1 MAELK
6 AAPLFGS
13 VRLQRLTRGYTT
25 ARTTPVS
32 PAASASAVIAAFSVA
47 SSPLPRFSESHRLPR
62 RDGTHAFTAFTAF
75 TGVPRAA
82 RIKSTGRW
90 CGARRVCGSSSPPP
104 PLPLPPVWQRFPSTG
119 KGRRVPARARV
130 PVRARVRVKGASDT
144 RTVCK

>member
-32 PAASASAVIAAFSVA
+32 PAASASAAFIAAFSVA

-62 RDGTHAFTAFTAF
+62 RDGTHAFTTFTVF

-104 PLPLPPVWQRFPSTG
+104 GKRPPSTG
-119 KGRRVPARARV
+119 TGPSI
-130 PVRARVRVKGASDT
+130 GAGT
-144 RTVCK
+144 GAG

>member
-13 VRLQRLTRGYTT
+13 VRLQRLTRGYPT
-25 ARTTPVS
+25 ARTPVS
-32 PAASASAVIAAFSVA
+32 PAASVA
-47 SSPLPRFSESHRLPR
+47 FSESHQLPR

-90 CGARRVCGSSSPPP
+90 CGARGACGSSSPPVRQVSVDGER
-104 PLPLPPVWQRFPSTG
+104 PPVYRCG
-119 KGRRVPARARV
+119 HGCGLKARV
-130 PVRARVRVKGASDT
+130 T